1 MATLWISH
9 PIYNNLNIYHMK
21 KLLFL
26 VPLVGLIYMGL
37 FPEQIRYEDKLFK
50 EIVVIIQTGTVMT
63 LFFIGIAI
71 FILLTL

>member
-37 FPEQIRYEDKLFK
+37 FPEQIRYTDDFFK
-50 EIVVIIQTGTVMT
+50 QLVAVIQAGTIIS
-63 LFFIGIAI
+63 LFFISIAVFVLFSI
-71 FILLTL
+71 